1 MRTRIKVLAGASAL
15 ALGVAGGGIALAD
28 GGTHDGGLVPGDFPA
43 FEANTV
49 ECVDGTYGDPALHTA
64 ENGWCNIPHN
74 LPEAPFAVV
83 LTAHEPLGNN
93 SELPYQ
99 LGWSHSGDPDGHF
112 SVRALN
118 TRGEIYS
125 GTFTFSYAAYS
136 GPAQD
141 FTGPAGA
148 PGIPGVPGVPGVDG
162 VDGADGQVA
171 PPGAT
176 IWEIDVDYAIGD
188 IVYHDGAYWQT
199 DAVATLNEEPGVA
212 PNWVLFV

>member
-15 ALGVAGGGIALAD
+15 ALGVAGGGVALAS
-28 GGTHDGGLVPGDFPA
+28 GGTHNGGLAPGDFPA

-49 ECVDGTYGDPALHTA
+49 QCVDGTYGDPALHTA

-83 LTAHEPLGNN
+83 LTAHDPLGNN

-125 GTFTFSYAAYS
+125 GTFTFSYVAYS

-141 FTGPAGA
+141 FTGA
-148 PGIPGVPGVPGVDG
+148 PGVDG
-162 VDGADGQVA
+162 VDGAEGPAGQVA

-176 IWEIDVDYAIGD
+176 VWALDVDYAIDD

-199 DAVATLNEEPGVA
+199 DVAATLNEQPGVA